1 MLELRNVYA
10 GYSDRI
16 VVKDVSITVPKGNV
30 TVLLGPNG
38 CGKSTL
44 LKALCGI
51 VPMTSGELYLDGEN
65 LRLLEPKKAAQ
76 RLTYLAQSRQVPDI
90 TVSRLVL
97 HGRFP
102 YLNYPRRYRKE
113 DYAIADAAME
123 QMGLTELA
131 DRPMEQLS
139 GGQRQKV
146 YIAMALAQDT
156 PVILLDEPTTY
167 LDIKHQL
174 QIMHYARK
182 LATEGKTVL
191 MVVHDLDQA
200 MKVAD
205 KIVLMKEGTVVAQ
218 GTPDEVFASGTP
230 EEVFGI
236 NMKRVQTEN
245 GWHYYFEERSVS
257 VVPVDKR

>member
-102 YLNYPRRYRKE
+102 YLSYPRNYKKE
-113 DYAIADAAME
+113 DYQIAIEALHLVGME
-123 QMGLTELA
+123 T
-131 DRPMEQLS
+131 
-139 GGQRQKV
+139 
-146 YIAMALAQDT
+146 
-156 PVILLDEPTTY
+156 
-167 LDIKHQL
+167 
-174 QIMHYARK
+174 
-182 LATEGKTVL
+182 
-191 MVVHDLDQA
+191 
-200 MKVAD
+200 
-205 KIVLMKEGTVVAQ
+205 
-218 GTPDEVFASGTP
+218 FAEKNIS
-230 EEVFGI
+230 
-236 NMKRVQTEN
+236 
-245 GWHYYFEERSVS
+245 
-257 VVPVDKR
+257 